1 MEAGENNLMQ
11 KLGLNEIRERFL
23 SFFESKGHLR
33 LPSFS
38 LVPQNDPSILLI
50 NAGMTPLKPYFT
62 GQETPPRTRVATCQK
77 CIRTPDIENVGKT
90 ARHGTFFEMLGNFSF
105 GDYFKKEAI
114 AWAWEFVTEDL
125 SIPADRLYASIYL
138 DDDEAYRIWNEDIGL
153 TPDRIFRMGK
163 EDNFW
168 EHGIGPCGPCSEIY
182 FDRGPK
188 YGCGKPDC
196 KVGCDCDRYME
207 FWNLVFTQFN
217 KDEKGNYTLLEKKN
231 IDTGLGLERLAV
243 IMQGVENLFEVDT
256 IRNILDYICKIAGV
270 EYGKEYK
277 QDVSIRVITDHIRST
292 TMMVSDGV
300 LPSNEGRGYV
310 LRRLLRRAARH
321 GKLLGMDRPFLY
333 DVASIVMEESGQA
346 YPALVENKAYI
357 MKVIKTE
364 EERFDATINQGLEI
378 LNEYI
383 ESIKKQK
390 NDTLSGK
397 MLFKLHDTYGFPLD
411 LTREIAEENSL
422 SIDEEGFEK
431 EMEKQKKKAREA
443 LKDKNSSAWGRDVYS
458 QIDKDLKTEFVGYGQ
473 TESDAVVKYI
483 VKNEQLA
490 ANAQE
495 GDKVV
500 LILDKTPFYAE
511 SGGQIGDAGYIHAN
525 NCLVKIEDCKK
536 TPDGKY
542 LHIGIV
548 EKGIIEEGSVVKAV
562 VCKERRMAIAR
573 NHTTTHLLHRAL
585 RNVLGEHVSQA
596 GSLVEADRFRFD
608 FTHFSPVSEEELE
621 RIENEVNQKI
631 LENLTVKV
639 EEMAIEEAKN
649 IGATALFGEKYGSR
663 VRVISI
669 GGYSTEL
676 CGGTHLGST
685 SEACLIKILSETG
698 VAAGVRRIEALTG
711 EAAIRY
717 FSQRDR
723 MLNSVAEVLKTGPN
737 DTLKKIEALT
747 AQVKD
752 AEKEI
757 EQLRNRLVSGS
768 IEDLLSETIDING
781 VKVVTGC
788 FDQLDMEALRNAGD
802 MLRNKMGTGI
812 VILGT
817 SYGGKVGFVAM
828 ATKDA
833 VQKGIHSGKII
844 SKVAKI
850 AGGGGGGRPDM
861 AQAGGKDISK
871 IDEALSCSIDIIKN
885 QLG

>member
-1 MEAGENNLMQ
+1 
-11 KLGLNEIRERFL
+11 
-23 SFFESKGHLR
+23 
-33 LPSFS
+33 
-38 LVPQNDPSILLI
+38 
-50 NAGMTPLKPYFT
+50 
-62 GQETPPRTRVATCQK
+62 
-77 CIRTPDIENVGKT
+77 
-90 ARHGTFFEMLGNFSF
+90 
-105 GDYFKKEAI
+105 
-114 AWAWEFVTEDL
+114 
-125 SIPADRLYASIYL
+125 
-138 DDDEAYRIWNEDIGL
+138 
-153 TPDRIFRMGK
+153 
-163 EDNFW
+163 
-168 EHGIGPCGPCSEIY
+168 
-182 FDRGPK
+182 
-188 YGCGKPDC
+188 
-196 KVGCDCDRYME
+196 
-207 FWNLVFTQFN
+207 
-217 KDEKGNYTLLEKKN
+217 
-231 IDTGLGLERLAV
+231 
-243 IMQGVENLFEVDT
+243 
-256 IRNILDYICKIAGV
+256 
-270 EYGKEYK
+270 
-277 QDVSIRVITDHIRST
+277 
-292 TMMVSDGV
+292 
-300 LPSNEGRGYV
+300 
-310 LRRLLRRAARH
+310 
-321 GKLLGMDRPFLY
+321 
-333 DVASIVMEESGQA
+333 
-346 YPALVENKAYI
+346 
-357 MKVIKTE
+357 
-364 EERFDATINQGLEI
+364 
-378 LNEYI
+378 
-383 ESIKKQK
+383 
-390 NDTLSGK
+390 